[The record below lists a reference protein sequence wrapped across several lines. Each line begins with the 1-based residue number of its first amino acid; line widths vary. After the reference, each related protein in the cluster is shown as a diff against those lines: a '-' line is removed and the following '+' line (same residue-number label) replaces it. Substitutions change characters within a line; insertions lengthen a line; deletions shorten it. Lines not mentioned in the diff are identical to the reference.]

1 MVVIEKH
8 KHSVASTNL
17 AGTMDVLLGELSEL
31 FVPDLMVVIEGDEG
45 STAWAMDMLWGEVL
59 QFFASDALVLFDGYA
74 GFAVSTNWVGTVD
87 RLLGKGSNEL
97 FAFGLHLAVDG
108 HKSFAVSTADF
119 SNKYGCMD
127 RL

>member
-87 RLLGKGSNEL
+87 RILGKGSNEL
-97 FAFGLHLAVDG
+97 FAFGLHLAADETQ
-108 HKSFAVSTADF
+108 KFFLSSLLYSFI
-119 SNKYGCMD
+119 YC
-127 RL
+127 